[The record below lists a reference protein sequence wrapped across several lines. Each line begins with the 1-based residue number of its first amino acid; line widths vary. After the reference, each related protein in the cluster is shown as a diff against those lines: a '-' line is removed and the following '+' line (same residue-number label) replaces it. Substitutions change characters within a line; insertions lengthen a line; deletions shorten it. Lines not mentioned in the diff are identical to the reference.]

1 MVQEE
6 LEANNNGLAIF
17 NFSDITTF
25 KVTVMNADDE
35 AVKAMENGTEM
46 VQKNDTEKNN
56 QNFDKQI
63 DIKNEFDDNIN
74 SDTEKIQKRYRKL
87 KCQRSENCSSY

>member
-25 KVTVMNADDE
+25 KVTIMNADDE
-35 AVKAMENGTEM
+35 AVKAIESGAEL
-46 VQKNDTEKNN
+46 VQKRSNRLFNL
-56 QNFDKQI
+56 
-63 DIKNEFDDNIN
+63 
-74 SDTEKIQKRYRKL
+74 RKVFVM
-87 KCQRSENCSSY
+87 KS